1 MSVMLDYE
9 PLKLYHFLNDYPD
22 FGWQF
27 AHFDG
32 QFDFIDAYKP
42 YALPLGML
50 VDPQGRVVAYPAP
63 SATEGLAEL
72 FMRMFG
78 DKK

>member
-1 MSVMLDYE
+1 
-9 PLKLYHFLNDYPD
+9 
-22 FGWQF
+22 
-27 AHFDG
+27 
-32 QFDFIDAYKP
+32 
-42 YALPLGML
+42 ML